1 MTVVAFVVAAMLG
14 GVMRWQASRLNRPAF
29 PFGTFGVN
37 TVAAFVAGLAAGAST
52 TVSLVLV
59 TAYLGSMSTFSTVTG
74 ELVDLRE
81 TVGLPRSIAYGTS
94 TLAAGVAVAWLG
106 LSIAP

>member
-1 MTVVAFVVAAMLG
+1 MTIVGFVIAAMLG
-14 GVMRWQASRLNRPAF
+14 GVARWQSGRLNRPGF
-29 PFGTFGVN
+29 PIGTLAVN

-52 TVSLVLV
+52 TVSLVVV

-81 TVGLPRSIAYGTS
+81 TIGLPRSIAYGTT
-94 TLAAGVAVAWLG
+94 TLAAGVAVAWFG